1 MNIIKKIYYRSY
13 QFILKCVVPFMPI
26 RFPKILNNELELI
39 KVLKD
44 NNKNNTFIVV
54 SGTLKKTGILNEFE
68 NKLKQENINY
78 TFFSDVS
85 FNPTIEEVECALKIF
100 NSLKCDSII
109 AIGGGSKLDLAKIVG
124 ARSVCP
130 NKSVSKMKGLL
141 KIRKEIPL
149 LIAVPTTSGS
159 GSETT
164 VAAVISD
171 HKNNTKYAITDY
183 SLMPKYALLNYKYT
197 ISLSPYTTATT
208 GMDALTHAIEAYI
221 GKSLYK
227 SSKEASLKAIKLI
240 YNNLLLAYNEPTNV
254 EARKNMLLG
263 SYYAGSAI
271 TKSYVGYVH
280 ALSHALG
287 GKYNVSHGETNAII
301 LPVMLKKYG
310 KSVYKKLSFLAV
322 LLDIS
327 DEKKTNEEN
336 ALLFIKSIEDL
347 NSKLNIPSTIKVIED
362 EDINSLALHSYKE
375 ANPFYPVPRIFT
387 INELK
392 DILKE
397 IKNGPN
403 NINI

>member
-1 MNIIKKIYYRSY
+1 
-13 QFILKCVVPFMPI
+13 
-26 RFPKILNNELELI
+26 
-39 KVLKD
+39 
-44 NNKNNTFIVV
+44 
-54 SGTLKKTGILNEFE
+54 
-68 NKLKQENINY
+68 
-78 TFFSDVS
+78 
-85 FNPTIEEVECALKIF
+85 
-100 NSLKCDSII
+100 
-109 AIGGGSKLDLAKIVG
+109 
-124 ARSVCP
+124 
-130 NKSVSKMKGLL
+130 
-141 KIRKEIPL
+141 
-149 LIAVPTTSGS
+149 
-159 GSETT
+159 
-164 VAAVISD
+164 
-171 HKNNTKYAITDY
+171 
-183 SLMPKYALLNYKYT
+183 
-197 ISLSPYTTATT
+197 
-208 GMDALTHAIEAYI
+208 
-221 GKSLYK
+221 
-227 SSKEASLKAIKLI
+227 
-240 YNNLLLAYNEPTNV
+240 
-254 EARKNMLLG
+254 MLLG